1 MKFSSKTVVF
11 QEMVGKAIKG
21 ASCDKMIPL
30 TSLMAI
36 ELKNKQLKLITTDAS
51 NYLYILQKDVEGDD
65 FYVVVQAEQFSKL
78 ISKLTSENVVLE
90 LDGQILTIK
99 ANGSYKIELPLDE
112 NGELIKYPDPV
123 SIKGKPFTEIKLATI
138 KTILNTCKASLAIT
152 MEEPVYTGYYVAD
165 RVVTTDTF
173 KMCGL
178 NTQIF
183 EEPTLISPELMN
195 LLDIMTEE
203 KISVY
208 KQGDDILQFVS
219 KDCIIYGHTMEG
231 VEDFEIG
238 VISEMLDEKF
248 KSRCKVDKTAIL
260 SLLDRISLFVG
271 AYDDKAIVLTFTK
284 EGIDVSSKQS
294 DGVESITY
302 LESKGFKAFTCKVDI
317 TMLVQQIKANESE
330 SIQIE
335 YGNDRSLKIVD
346 GDVTQV
352 LALLS
357 DSQEEE

>member
-90 LDGQILTIK
+90 LDGQVLNIK
-99 ANGSYKIELPLDE
+99 ANGNYKIELPLDE

-123 SIKGKPFTEIKLATI
+123 AIKGKPFTEIKLSTI
-138 KTILNTCKASLAIT
+138 KTILNTNKASLAIT

-178 NTQIF
+178 NTPVF
-183 EEPTLISPELMN
+183 EEPAMISPELMN
-195 LLDIMTEE
+195 LLDIMTDE

-208 KQGDDILQFVS
+208 KKDDDILQFVS
-219 KDCIIYGHTMEG
+219 KDCIVYGHKMEG
-231 VEDFEIG
+231 VEDYEIET
-238 VISEMLDEKF
+238 ISTMLDEKF
-248 KSRCKVDKTAIL
+248 KSRCKINKTAML

-271 AYDDKAIVLTFTK
+271 EHDDKAIVLTFTK

-294 DGVESITY
+294 SGVESIAY
-302 LESKGFKAFTCKVDI
+302 IESKGFKAFTCKVAID
-317 TMLVQQIKANESE
+317 MLAQLIKANASE
-330 SIQIE
+330 TVEME
-335 YGNDRSLKIVD
+335 YGNAASIKIVD

-352 LALLS
+352 IALLD
-357 DSQEEE
+357 DSQEE